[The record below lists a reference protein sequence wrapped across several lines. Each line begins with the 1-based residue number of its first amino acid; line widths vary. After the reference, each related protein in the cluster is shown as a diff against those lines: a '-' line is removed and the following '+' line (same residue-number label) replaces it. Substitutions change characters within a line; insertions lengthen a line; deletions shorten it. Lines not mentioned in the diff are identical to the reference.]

1 MYQRIPIDPETS
13 QAWVTI
19 AHQARLY
26 ERVLGS
32 VSDPRPR
39 SRFALIDSGYPNE
52 RASTWHGSYLK
63 AALEHLLLWAEF
75 VAPLKFHPEQE
86 MIHRLRP
93 TYTLARAAL
102 ESAAQA
108 VWLSGGDTPQECARR
123 HLRLI
128 RWDYK
133 EHAKSATDLDAKQR
147 IRAMDERLLTRV
159 SEHVAEDELP
169 PPSLLN
175 VLRGAAEVIGAD
187 RDDVE
192 YVWRAASGAAHGKY
206 WPSLVLQDVVPIEE
220 YAPGQLR
227 TVSVPDPTGMT
238 EVLELAQQMTGW
250 GVLRHVDFCG
260 LEIQPV
266 LDEARRWL
274 ATVVP
279 FREDADPEVIA
290 YLTGGAG
297 GPGIAEE

>member
-1 MYQRIPIDPETS
+1 MEQRIPLDLETS

-26 ERVLGS
+26 DMVLGS
-32 VSDPRPR
+32 VSDPGPR
-39 SRFALIDSGYPNE
+39 SRFILIDSGYPYE
-52 RASTWHGSYLK
+52 RASTWHRSYLK

-86 MIHRLRP
+86 TIHRLRP
-93 TYTLARAAL
+93 TYTLGRAAL
-102 ESAAQA
+102 EASAQA
-108 VWLSGGDTPQECARR
+108 VWLSGGATAQECARR

-133 EHAKSATDLDAKQR
+133 EHAKSGTDPDAKQR
-147 IRAMDERLLTRV
+147 VRAMDQRLLARV
-159 SEHVAEDELP
+159 SEHVAEDELQ
-169 PPSLLN
+169 PPSLLE
-175 VLRGAAEVIGAD
+175 VLRSASEVIEAD
-187 RDDVE
+187 PDDVE

-220 YAPGQLR
+220 YEPGQMR
-227 TVSVPDPTGMT
+227 TVSVPNPAGMT
-238 EVLELAQQMTGW
+238 ELLDLAQRMTAW

-290 YLTGGAG
+290 HLLRGGA
-297 GPGIAEE
+297 PEE